1 MLLAAVQ
8 LGMRKGHAA
17 MEVPRCE
24 RVGLPDGNQTWYTQ
38 ELPAWAVLN
47 DDNGSF
53 LQFNLSSPTDVGFGQ
68 AVVDG
73 SQGSSDASTA
83 IAVDE
88 DLPPV
93 ALHCIG
99 SSNQAVHV
107 VPSGGGAVAAYLTA
121 IISAYERQL
130 PPVVVFMRGAAQG
143 SKLVDPNIYRVWR
156 GAASF
161 NHDWQLQM
169 FASRPPGSRN
179 VTFMPLSCL
188 EVSLDC

>member
-107 VPSGGGAVAAYLTA
+107 VPSGGGAVAAYLK
-121 IISAYERQL
+121 
-130 PPVVVFMRGAAQG
+130 AASWWTRTYIGCGEALHHLIMIGNYKCLQAG
-143 SKLVDPNIYRVWR
+143 HLEVETSPSCRYRV
-156 GAASF
+156 
-161 NHDWQLQM
+161 
-169 FASRPPGSRN
+169 
-179 VTFMPLSCL
+179 
-188 EVSLDC
+188 